1 MMLCSSIVC
10 AQQDVGPHL
19 PGPHLPSHQLPDTD
33 AQSLVEHNAS
43 PVGEQAS
50 EQVTD
55 TSNLILTQGAG
66 VQAENSQLLEKPLS
80 KPGQPLGLPRRSTET
95 KPLEAAPRDETQP
108 ALGASWARIAGAL
121 GLTLALALG
130 GLALLRKVSIGR
142 NALGS
147 ARAPSGLV
155 EVLARYPLAPR
166 QNLIVLK
173 LDRRVLLLAHSVGG
187 RGEASSVRT
196 LTEIVEPE
204 EVASILLK
212 TRDDE
217 GDTIAARFREAMDKQ
232 AATHDTFDLAANGSG
247 QARRPAHVAVRTGA
261 SRLAELA

>member
-1 MMLCSSIVC
+1 MLCSSFVC
-10 AQQDVGPHL
+10 AQQDLGPQW
-19 PGPHLPSHQLPDTD
+19 PGPT
-33 AQSLVEHNAS
+33 AQPAPEIGRQSIT
-43 PVGEQAS
+43 
-50 EQVTD
+50 EQVSQQVPD
-55 TSNLILTQGAG
+55 PSNTPVVEAG
-66 VQAENSQLLEKPLS
+66 VERIESS
-80 KPGQPLGLPRRSTET
+80 QPLGLPRRSNESKSIAVQTT
-95 KPLEAAPRDETQP
+95 DDAQP
-108 ALGASWARIAGAL
+108 ALGVSWARIAGAL
-121 GLTLALALG
+121 GLTLALAIG
-130 GLALLRKVSIGR
+130 VLALLRKLSLGR
-142 NALGS
+142 DALGS

-173 LDRRVLLLAHSVGG
+173 LDRRVLLLSHSVGG

-232 AATHDTFDLAANGSG
+232 AAAHDAFEHSSTGNGH
-247 QARRPAHVAVRTGA
+247 ARRPAHVAVRTGA
-261 SRLAELA
+261 GRLAELA